1 MGGKSLAGKFLNSTT
16 GISWED
22 FLTNSIIEIQ
32 TTMKQII
39 DGKRYDTEKATEVA
53 SYSYGNLTDFHGIE
67 ETLYRTEKG
76 TWFLHGWG
84 GAATKYATDLGNGSS
99 GDGEDIQPMTPVQ
112 AMRWL
117 ERFGKADELEE
128 YFSDEIEDA

>member
-1 MGGKSLAGKFLNSTT
+1 
-16 GISWED
+16 
-22 FLTNSIIEIQ
+22 
-32 TTMKQII
+32 MKQII
-39 DGKRYDTEKATEVA
+39 DGKRYDTEKAKEVA
-53 SYSYGNLTDFHGIE
+53 SYSYGNRTDFHGIE
-67 ETLYRTEKG
+67 ETLYRTDKG

-117 ERFGKADELEE
+117 ERFGKADALEE
-128 YFSDEIEDA
+128 YFADEIEDA